1 MKILFEMTSSF
12 SNPSTSGHLMEAI
25 IVRLAEQGHDVHVL
39 QMLKPD
45 DDLILPD
52 TLKEYNIKTDGVRV
66 KPQKKNNYV
75 ARYLYALKH
84 CYLYKRILIEQND
97 ADAIF
102 IQSTNAAG
110 LTVWMARRY
119 LKKAVVTFNVQDIF
133 PYNLMYSGKL
143 KRNSILF
150 KGLAA
155 IQRYG
160 YQNADHVITI
170 SEDMKDTLVKDGTD
184 AQKIDV
190 IYNWSYQDKLY
201 EETNIVPIENMF
213 DRKFFNVVYAG
224 NIGALQNV
232 ELLVKSAYL
241 MKEDKSV
248 WFHIIGNGV
257 NKEKVEKA
265 AKGYGIVNISF
276 WPMQNPAFAP
286 AIYSSADVN
295 IIPLAKDVYRT
306 ALPSKTATCL
316 ACQKPIIFAIGKD
329 SEFGKKARDEA
340 GCLLI
345 DPDDPKELVS
355 AILKVKKGEY
365 KNNAG
370 EFFLKYCKITENSG
384 RYAEIIVR

>member
-1 MKILFEMTSSF
+1 
-12 SNPSTSGHLMEAI
+12 
-25 IVRLAEQGHDVHVL
+25 
-39 QMLKPD
+39 
-45 DDLILPD
+45 
-52 TLKEYNIKTDGVRV
+52 
-66 KPQKKNNYV
+66 
-75 ARYLYALKH
+75 
-84 CYLYKRILIEQND
+84 
-97 ADAIF
+97 
-102 IQSTNAAG
+102 
-110 LTVWMARRY
+110 MARRY

-133 PYNLMYSGKL
+133 PYNLMYSGEL

-384 RYAEIIVR
+384 RYAEILVR